1 MMSTLFGIGVSV
13 RHCVRWSIW
22 CLAVLL
28 FLPDSAFSLDSQN
41 SEPVQELEPV
51 VVTATKTPVPFSKLT
66 SAVEVISEGDFQK
79 QNARLLTDSLQLG
92 QSMAVFTSGGPG
104 SNATAR
110 IRGGSA
116 EQTLV
121 FIDGALVNSAT
132 LGQYNIGMLT
142 TDNLESVTILRGA
155 QSMLWG
161 SDAMGG
167 VIDIKTKRGTDS
179 PTARTFFEYG
189 SFNTIREGGNVA
201 GKTGA
206 VDFTASLSRWD
217 SSRFSTVNERRG
229 ASERDGYRN
238 WQASSLLG
246 IDLPHEGRFEFA
258 FRWINTDVDQDN
270 PANPLFG
277 GPFDVFKSKAST
289 TQFVFSGNYYQPITE
304 WWDQRL
310 TLSRSQESA
319 ITRAGDNQRS
329 VTTGLESVP
338 GAFLNSDIRTQS
350 NRIEW
355 QHNFRIVDP
364 LLLTAGYQYRE
375 QLGENKGQFS
385 EKKVSSHAGF
395 AQLQLTLWDRFFAT
409 GGIRQDSHNRVGD
422 STTYRVT
429 SGYLIKETGT
439 KFRASYATGFR
450 APTINEL
457 FFPDFGNPNLKPE
470 KSQSWEGGIDQSL
483 FQDRVKISVGYFW
496 TRYRQLITSSFDPVA
511 CAGFTTFG
519 FCAQNLGSAKT
530 QGWESNLKWVVL
542 KNMPFVKQLDLQGQ
556 YTYTLTRD
564 LNTGARLPRWPVH
577 LASAALSYQPV
588 EPLVVTVFLRYVGS
602 RFSTTGNQQPLPDFH
617 VLNVSAS
624 YNFTPS
630 IQGYVRAENLLNRR
644 YEEVL
649 FFGTPVRSVFGG
661 IRVSFDIPVGSN
673 TP

>member
-1 MMSTLFGIGVSV
+1 MMSTLYSSGVPIGF
-13 RHCVRWSIW
+13 RWSCGLW
-22 CLAVLL
+22 CLALL
-28 FLPDSAFSLDSQN
+28 FFLPGSAFSLDPQD
-41 SEPVQELEPV
+41 SEPVQELQPV

-66 SAVEVISEGDFQK
+66 SAVEVISEGDIQK
-79 QNARLLTDSLQLG
+79 QNARLLTDALQLG
-92 QSMAVFTSGGPG
+92 QSLAVFTSGGPG

-116 EQTLV
+116 EQTLI

-142 TDNLESVTILRGA
+142 TDNLESVTILRGS

-167 VIDIKTKRGTDS
+167 VIDIRTKRGTGT

-189 SFNTIREGGNVA
+189 SFNTLREGGSVA

-206 VDFTASLSRWD
+206 VDFSASLSRWD
-217 SSRFSTVNERRG
+217 STRFSTVNERRG
-229 ASERDGYRN
+229 AGERDAYRN
-238 WQASSLLG
+238 WTASSLLG
-246 IDLPHEGRFEFA
+246 IDLPYEGRFEFA

-277 GPFDVFKSKAST
+277 GPFDAFKSKAST
-289 TQFVFSGNYYQPITE
+289 TQLVFSGNYYQPITR

-310 TLSRSQESA
+310 TLSRSQEWA

-329 VTTGLESVP
+329 LTTGLESVP
-338 GAFLNSDIRTQS
+338 GSFLNSDIRTQS

-355 QHNFRIVDP
+355 QHNFQIADP
-364 LLLTAGYQYRE
+364 LLLTVGYQFRQ
-375 QLGENKGQFS
+375 QLGENKGTFS
-385 EKKVSSHAGF
+385 EKTLSSHAGF

-409 GGIRQDSHNRVGD
+409 GGIRQDSHNRAGD

-429 SGYLIKETGT
+429 GGYLVKETGT

-457 FFPDFGNPNLKPE
+457 FFPGFGNPNVQPE
-470 KSQSWEGGIDQSL
+470 KSQSLDAGVDQAL
-483 FQDRVKISVGYFW
+483 FNNRVNISVGYFW
-496 TRYRQLITSSFDPVA
+496 TRYRQLIAGGFNPAVCTDP
-511 CAGFTTFG
+511 TTFG

-542 KNMPFVKQLDLQGQ
+542 KGIRFVKQLDVQGQ

-564 LNTGARLPRWPVH
+564 LTTGARLPRWPVH
-577 LASAALSYQPV
+577 QASAALSYQPV
-588 EPLVVTVFLRYVGS
+588 EPMMITVMFRYVGS

-617 VLNVSAS
+617 VVNVSAS

-661 IRVSFDIPVGSN
+661 IRVNFDIPLGAGPS
-673 TP
+673 